1 MNAPQSNEKVK
12 AVQSDTFTP
21 LSQPCPAAKYRG
33 AVQRAEGLN
42 IQTKILSYL
51 FTPPHSEVL
60 IPSGT
65 RAERNSTITGLMAIS
80 TPFDLIYILLEL
92 VYFERFVTNLG
103 S

>member
-51 FTPPHSEVL
+51 FP
-60 IPSGT
+60 
-65 RAERNSTITGLMAIS
+65 S
-80 TPFDLIYILLEL
+80 TPKKLPSLRALPVVLDATPYP
-92 VYFERFVTNLG
+92 
-103 S
+103 